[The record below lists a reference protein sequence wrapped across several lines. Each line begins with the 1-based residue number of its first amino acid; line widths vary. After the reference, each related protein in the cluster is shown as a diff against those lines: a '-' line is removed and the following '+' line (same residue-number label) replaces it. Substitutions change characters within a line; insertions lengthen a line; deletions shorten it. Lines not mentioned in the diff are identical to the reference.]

1 MASGGNQDS
10 VVRAWVDELKGDLR
24 QIRLLPIRRPVRR
37 VVLAVMQESQRLNI
51 KLAETRP
58 ARARASP
65 AACKRCVQLS
75 VLMLVIVLPYFLY
88 FVV

>member
-10 VVRAWVDELKGDLR
+10 VVRAWVDELEGDLG

-51 KLAETRP
+51 KLL
-58 ARARASP
+58 
-65 AACKRCVQLS
+65 K
-75 VLMLVIVLPYFLY
+75 LVRLRHERLLLPVRVAYSY
-88 FVV
+88 QC